1 MHRDPEI
8 PPGQAQPVGQGD
20 FDHPGFKVVK
30 PVRPFSLDGKIEIY
44 FCRRLADK
52 LRRAVDLFVQQRFTT
67 PVSEGAKE
75 NRLISAIEN
84 QAIVIGQVGEKDQP
98 LTFT

>member
-8 PPGQAQPVGQGD
+8 PPSQTQPVGQGD
-20 FDHPGFKVVK
+20 FDHSGFKVVK
-30 PVRPFSLDGKIEIY
+30 PVRSFPLDGKIEIY
-44 FCRRLADK
+44 FCWRLADK
-52 LRRAVDLFVQQRFTT
+52 LSRAADLFVQQRFIT

-75 NRLISAIEN
+75 NRLISEIEN
-84 QAIVIGQVGEKDQP
+84 QAIVIGRVDEKDQP